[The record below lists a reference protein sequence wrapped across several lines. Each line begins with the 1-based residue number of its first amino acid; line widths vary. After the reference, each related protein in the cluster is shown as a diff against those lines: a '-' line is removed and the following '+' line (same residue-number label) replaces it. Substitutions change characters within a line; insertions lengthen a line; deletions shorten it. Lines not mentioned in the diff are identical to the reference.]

1 MRLGRA
7 VIAAFISAIVAAT
20 AIGVAVPGAT
30 ASADWTAVRVAGQD
44 RYATAAAVSQR
55 WFPSGADTVYVAS
68 GETFADSLA
77 AGSPAARASAPL
89 LLTRSKTLPDITVDE
104 LRRLAPSSIVLV
116 GGAAAVSDA
125 VAWMLGYIAPVTRV
139 FGADRFETSARLS
152 ARTFAPGAPV
162 AFVASGSSFPDALA
176 ASAAAGRLGGPVLL
190 ASRDI
195 VTTAV
200 TDELARLRPR
210 RVVIVGGIAAIST
223 TTGRRVGATERVGG
237 ADRYDTA
244 ARLADS
250 TPDATAAFVSSG
262 TTFADALTA
271 APTAA
276 RAGAPVLLTGPTC
289 MPTPPA
295 VQLGTADVDAVYVIG
310 GTAAVADT
318 ATAPCDPAAVDA
330 AVNAS
335 TTTTTPTST
344 STTATSTTTTSTTTP
359 SSTTTTGP
367 TSTSTTLPP
376 TLPAVPR
383 LASTVP
389 AIDDDAPDPSVIRVT
404 DTDWYAYSTQSWR
417 NPFFLAQIPLWHSA
431 DGGRTWT
438 FVDDALPELPAWAT
452 WGNTWAPSIT
462 KVDSNYVLWFAATD
476 TASKRQCL
484 SWATSTSPT
493 GPFRGGPATPAICQ
507 TTLGGSIDADVFTDT
522 DGARYLYW
530 KTDENALETPAP
542 SHIWAQRLAPDA
554 TTLLGTP
561 TVVLAQNAD
570 WEQPTME
577 GPSVVRHD
585 DVYYLFFSAGWWES
599 ADYGTGYATASSP
612 VGPFTKQT
620 IAAPWLATRAG
631 ASGPGGLDVFAGAD
645 GQPWAAYH
653 AWPDAIGYTDDG
665 GGRRALYLA
674 PLQW

>member
-1 MRLGRA
+1 MRSRRAVAA
-7 VIAAFISAIVAAT
+7 VIAAAVVAAGLAAAVT
-20 AIGVAVPGAT
+20 GANAATEWKAI
-30 ASADWTAVRVAGQD
+30 RVAGED

-89 LLTRSKTLPDITVDE
+89 LLTRSKTLPEVTVNE
-104 LRRLAPSSIVLV
+104 LRRLAPSRIVLV

-152 ARTFAPGAPV
+152 ATTFTPGAPV

-176 ASAAAGRLGGPVLL
+176 AGAAAGRLGGPVLL
-190 ASRDI
+190 ASRDL

-210 RVVIVGGIAAIST
+210 RVVIVGGTAAIST
-223 TTGRRVGATERVGG
+223 TTGRRVGATERIGG

-244 ARLADS
+244 ARLAAS
-250 TPDATAAFVSSG
+250 APDANTVFVSSG
-262 TTFADALTA
+262 TSFADALTA

-276 RAGAPVLLTGPTC
+276 RADAPVLLTAPTC

-295 VQLGTADVDAVYVIG
+295 VQLGTANVDAVYVIG

-330 AVNAS
+330 AVD
-335 TTTTTPTST
+335 
-344 STTATSTTTTSTTTP
+344 TATTTTSTT
-359 SSTTTTGP
+359 STST
-367 TSTSTTLPP
+367 TSTSTTTTTTTPPNSTTTTRPASTSTTQPP

-383 LASTVP
+383 VAATAP
-389 AIDDDAPDPSVIRVT
+389 AIDDDAPDPTIIRVT
-404 DTDWYAYSTQSWR
+404 DVDWYAYSTQSWR
-417 NPFFLAQIPLWHSA
+417 NPFFLAQIPVWHSA
-431 DGGRTWT
+431 DSGRTWT
-438 FVDDALPELPAWAT
+438 FVDDGLPQLPAWAT

-462 KVDSNYVLWFAATD
+462 KVDDTYVLWFAATD
-476 TASKRQCL
+476 TASNRQCL

-493 GPFRGGPATPAICQ
+493 GPFGGGPATPAICQ

-554 TTLLGTP
+554 TTLRGTP

-585 DVYYLFFSAGWWES
+585 DTYYLFFSAGWWES

-612 VGPFTKQT
+612 LGPFTKQT
-620 IAAPWLATRAG
+620 VAAPWLATRTG
-631 ASGPGGLDVFAGAD
+631 ASGPGGLDVFAGPD

-665 GGRRALYLA
+665 GGRRALYLTQ
-674 PLQW
+674 LGW